1 MIKVEISSM
10 HVFTRSCKILTEND
24 RTQKNNQRIQFFVHQ
39 SAKRDRE
46 IIKSPRRINT
56 GMKCEEILIIGPCTP
71 KFNQQNTCIWI
82 KASMRLIP
90 SHEIMVA
97 PRFNETLLCIHTAF
111 PATELLTITHLNTI
125 HCTN

>member
-56 GMKCEEILIIGPCTP
+56 GMKCEEILIIGPRTP
-71 KFNQQNTCIWI
+71 KFNQQNTCI
-82 KASMRLIP
+82 
-90 SHEIMVA
+90 
-97 PRFNETLLCIHTAF
+97 
-111 PATELLTITHLNTI
+111 
-125 HCTN
+125 